1 MKNTTA
7 AVGSL
12 RALEEQLRT
21 LENELEQS
29 RKSLHRLEQ
38 QAARVRDTATTLVG
52 RYRDDKDILDL
63 SLELDQLERRLAN
76 VSLPSLAETSTLA
89 LDIASERITELSNYA
104 ANQSELEQFLREKR
118 NRGESI
124 NSYLVSGSYTLR
136 RAAKKVLREE

>member
-21 LENELEQS
+21 LANELEQS

-38 QAARVRDTATTLVG
+38 QAARVRDTATALVG
-52 RYRDDKDILDL
+52 RYKDDKDILDL
-63 SLELDQLERRLAN
+63 SLELEQLERRLTN